1 MKIFLV
7 GYMLCGKSTTGK
19 RLAKKLGYDFA
30 DTDKMIE
37 NKYRLSV
44 EKIFEKYGEQTFRL
58 LEKEILEEVKSLD
71 NIVIAT
77 GGGLPCFG
85 NNMNTLKQMGRTIYL
100 KMSAK
105 SIIARHKQ
113 SKRPRPLL
121 KDKDDEQLLDFVSKS
136 LEEREFFYQ
145 QADMIIRG
153 ESVDIAEIIAK
164 I

>member
-7 GYMLCGKSTTGK
+7 GYMLCGKSTVGK

-30 DTDKMIE
+30 DTDKIIE

-44 EKIFEKYGEQTFRL
+44 ERIFEKYGEQTFRL

-85 NNMNTLKQMGRTIYL
+85 DNMKTLKQIGRTIYL

-105 SIIARHKQ
+105 SIIARHKH

-121 KDKDDEQLLDFVSKS
+121 KDKDDEQLLDFVSKN

-145 QADMIIRG
+145 QADIIIRG
-153 ESVDIAEIIAK
+153 ESIDIAEIIAK